1 MSNNTNEK
9 LSCPI
14 PGVPQKIKLTEMT
27 SAGG

>member
-1 MSNNTNEK
+1 MNNVNDK

-14 PGVPQKIKLTEMT
+14 PGIPQQIKLTEMT

>member
-1 MSNNTNEK
+1 MSSTNEK

-14 PGVPQKIKLTEMT
+14 PGIPQKVRLTEMT